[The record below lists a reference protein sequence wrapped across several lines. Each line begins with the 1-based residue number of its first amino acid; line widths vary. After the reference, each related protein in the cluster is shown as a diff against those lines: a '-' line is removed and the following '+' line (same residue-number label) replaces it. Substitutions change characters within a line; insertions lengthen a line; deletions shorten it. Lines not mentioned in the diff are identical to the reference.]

1 MELIE
6 GVALSQLC
14 DYSFGDQS
22 GQWGN
27 IYTSF
32 MKDANL
38 TNIEFVSKLFDIKKS
53 RDYMTLFIDNI
64 RLYKRHI
71 VEVKDVDRSYI
82 DSLHDKNDLL
92 HLCKN
97 FPDMKFIIFTNLE
110 DTPIDDYIFGL
121 IPDNVLCISAVNA
134 VAYGDKVIPAPYG
147 LQRAMNPQDDRIGV
161 IKNFMKFP
169 PMKPLTLLYISHNE
183 SSNQERIG
191 IKDLFREKR
200 WAIVDESRS
209 SYSEFL
215 EKMCQAKFMICP
227 RGNAIDCHR
236 NWEVLYMR
244 RVPVMKHHPY
254 LEVLF
259 KDYPVLFVND
269 YSEVTEN
276 LLLKNEE
283 LFIRSQSIDLIHLS
297 LPHWFEK
304 ICLQARFGKV
314 DNSHHHMEE
323 DWNEDPFAFEIL

>member
-6 GVALSQLC
+6 GVALSKLC

-27 IYTSF
+27 IHTSF

-38 TNIEFVSKLFDIKKS
+38 TNVEFVSELFEIKKN

-71 VEVKDVDRSYI
+71 VEVSEADRPYVDG
-82 DSLHDKNDLL
+82 LHEKNDLL
-92 HLCKN
+92 HLCSC
-97 FPDMKFIIFTNLE
+97 FPDMRFIIFTNLE
-110 DTPIDDYIFGL
+110 DTPIDDYIFDS

-134 VAYGDKVIPAPYG
+134 VSHGGKIIPSPYG

-161 IKNFMKFP
+161 IKNFMEFP
-169 PMKPLTLLYISHNE
+169 PMKALTLLYVSHNE

-215 EKMCQAKFMICP
+215 GKMRQSKFMICP

-244 RVPVMKHHPY
+244 RVPIMKHHPY

-269 YSEVTEN
+269 YSEVTEE
-276 LLLKNEE
+276 LLIDNEHLYQQAQE
-283 LFIRSQSIDLIHLS
+283 MDLMPLT
-297 LPHWFEK
+297 LPYFFDRIIEK
-304 ICLQARFGKV
+304 YAK
-314 DNSHHHMEE
+314 
-323 DWNEDPFAFEIL
+323 